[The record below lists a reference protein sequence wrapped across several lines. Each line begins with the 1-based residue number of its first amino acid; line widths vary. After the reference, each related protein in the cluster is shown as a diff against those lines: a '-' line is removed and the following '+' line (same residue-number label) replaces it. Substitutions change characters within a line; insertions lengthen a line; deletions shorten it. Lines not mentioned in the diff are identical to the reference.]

1 MYKLLFVCTGNICRS
16 PTAEAIMR
24 RLVKTVGREHEIF
37 VDSAGT
43 SGYHSGD
50 CPDARSIEC
59 AARHGLDLRS
69 LRSRPVRAEDFA
81 EFDLILVMDEQNVWN
96 LEQKRPYRDPR
107 YQKAVVRKILE
118 YAPEYGE
125 NVPDPYYHNGFD
137 YVFEMIEAACRR
149 LLDNIIRP

>member
-24 RLVKTVGREHEIF
+24 RLVKTAGREHEIF

-81 EFDLILVMDEQNVWN
+81 AFDLILAMDEQNVWN
-96 LEQKRPYRDPR
+96 KNALTE
-107 YQKAVVRKILE
+107 IL
-118 YAPEYGE
+118 AIKKPLSVKFW
-125 NVPDPYYHNGFD
+125 NMLPNTAKTFP
-137 YVFEMIEAACRR
+137 IR
-149 LLDNIIRP
+149 IIITVLIMFLK

>member
-1 MYKLLFVCTGNICRS
+1 MKSLLIL
-16 PTAEAIMR
+16 PELPDITAATAPM
-24 RLVKTVGREHEIF
+24 
-37 VDSAGT
+37 
-43 SGYHSGD
+43 
-50 CPDARSIEC
+50 P
-59 AARHGLDLRS
+59 
-69 LRSRPVRAEDFA
+69 EDFA
-81 EFDLILVMDEQNVWN
+81 EFDLILAMDEQNVWN
-96 LEQKRPYRDPR
+96 LEQKRPYGDPR